1 MHFLAFLI
9 FSGIGIVLMVILS
22 ISGLLRYFK
31 S

>member
-1 MHFLAFLI
+1 MHFFTFFILG
-9 FSGIGIVLMVILS
+9 GIGVVLIVILS

>member
-1 MHFLAFLI
+1 MHFLIFLI
-9 FSGIGIVLMVILS
+9 LGAAGAVLMVILS